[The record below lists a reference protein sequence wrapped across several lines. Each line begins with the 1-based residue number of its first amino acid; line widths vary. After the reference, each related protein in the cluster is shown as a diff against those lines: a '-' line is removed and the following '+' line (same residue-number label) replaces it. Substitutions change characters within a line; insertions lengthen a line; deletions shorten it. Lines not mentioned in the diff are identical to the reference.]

1 MRTSVQER
9 LRVPV
14 DIDRSNKNL
23 AIDASSSHVSSAT
36 RGGHFPQ
43 KSFKTLHNNF
53 YICRYF
59 QRM

>member
-36 RGGHFPQ
+36 RGGAFPP
-43 KSFKTLHNNF
+43 KK
-53 YICRYF
+53 F
-59 QRM
+59 QNIA